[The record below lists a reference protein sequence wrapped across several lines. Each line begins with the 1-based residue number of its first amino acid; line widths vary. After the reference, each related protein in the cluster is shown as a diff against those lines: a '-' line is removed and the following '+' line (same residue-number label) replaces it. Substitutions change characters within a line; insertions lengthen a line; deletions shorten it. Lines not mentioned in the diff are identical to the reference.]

1 MKNALYFIS
10 NVLSVLKIF
19 KFLSCLF
26 GHIEKTAWLEIIK
39 LISKF
44 MTSQLGHK
52 HYNTHIAY

>member
-39 LISKF
+39 LISKI